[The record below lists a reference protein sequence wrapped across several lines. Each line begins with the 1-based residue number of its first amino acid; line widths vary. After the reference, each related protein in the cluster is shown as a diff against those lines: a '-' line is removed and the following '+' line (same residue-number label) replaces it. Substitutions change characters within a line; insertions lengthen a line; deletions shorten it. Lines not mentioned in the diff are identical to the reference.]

1 MENTSGQG
9 KSAVIP
15 DEIRKW
21 NWGALFLNSIWGLG
35 NRTYIALLCL
45 IPIVGVVMVF
55 VLSAKGNK
63 WAWQNKRWKSIE
75 HFKRVQKIWS
85 WAGLAVF
92 LFLLFGIIP
101 NIVIPNFMNYNKK
114 AIFSEVKLEL
124 LHIKAFE
131 MAYYAENNRYGKLA
145 SIGWAM
151 PSGLTRYTYSLSY
164 SSTTFLAR
172 ATGNID
178 HDATIDEW
186 TVDQDNRM
194 IHRTDDIKH

>member
-21 NWGALFLNSIWGLG
+21 NWGALFLNLIWGLG

-45 IPIVGVVMVF
+45 IPIVGVVMAF
-55 VLSAKGNK
+55 VLGAKGNK

-75 HFKRVQKIWS
+75 HFKRAQKIWS
-85 WAGLAVF
+85 WVGLAVF

-101 NIVIPNFMNYNKK
+101 NIVIPNFMNFHEKLPTLEAK
-114 AIFSEVKLEL
+114 MELAKIRTLEEVYLANN
-124 LHIKAFE
+124 IK
-131 MAYYAENNRYGKLA
+131 YGSLVD
-145 SIGWAM
+145 IGWAI

-178 HDATIDEW
+178 RDATIDEW
-186 TVDQDNRM
+186 AVDQNHRM

>member
-21 NWGALFLNSIWGLG
+21 NWGALFLNLIWGLG

-45 IPIVGVVMVF
+45 IPIVGVVMAF
-55 VLSAKGNK
+55 VLGAKGNK

-85 WAGLAVF
+85 WVGLAVF

-114 AIFSEVKLEL
+114 AIFSAAKLEL
-124 LHIKAFE
+124 LHIRTLE

-145 SIGWAM
+145 SIGWVM

-164 SSTTFLAR
+164 STTTFLAR

-178 HDATIDEW
+178 RDATIDEW
-186 TVDQDNRM
+186 TINQNSTLTHLVDDL
-194 IHRTDDIKH
+194 KK

>member
-1 MENTSGQG
+1 MENSSGQG

-21 NWGALFLNSIWGLG
+21 NWGALFLNLIWGLG

-45 IPIVGVVMVF
+45 IPIVGVVMAF
-55 VLSAKGNK
+55 VLGAKGNK

-85 WAGLAVF
+85 WVGLAVF

-101 NIVIPNFMNYNKK
+101 NIVIPNFLNFHDKLPTSVAKMELAK
-114 AIFSEVKLEL
+114 IRTLEEVYLADN
-124 LHIKAFE
+124 IK
-131 MAYYAENNRYGKLA
+131 YGSLA
-145 SIGWAM
+145 DIGWVM

-164 SSTTFLAR
+164 SSSTFLAR

-178 HDATIDEW
+178 RDATIDEW
-186 TVDQDNRM
+186 TVDQNNRM
-194 IHRTDDIKH
+194 IHRTDDIKK